1 MNLENWF
8 VNSYFNSLAFTQ
20 VEVEYVVATS
30 DEDLYFLA
38 ANQRQ
43 DLTSD
48 KETMSHTTLQRIFSV
63 INCKARMERTHGEM
77 SNLMK
82 VV

>member
-1 MNLENWF
+1 M
-8 VNSYFNSLAFTQ
+8 
-20 VEVEYVVATS
+20 VATS
-30 DEDLYFLA
+30 DEELYFLA

-63 INCKARMERTHGEM
+63 INCKSRMERTHGEM
-77 SNLMK
+77 STLNEGRLSL
-82 VV
+82 VASLYQSL